1 MYEADPRVRAFG
13 RLQVTHGTVHQVLRR
28 NPLFAGYT
36 PHRNHAAVYLLPR
49 VKGSFPAFQRE
60 LSQVICQQGDCSVFK
75 HQLVRKRYF
84 TRGNDIAGGNID
96 FQGNPRF
103 VQIRIKREPHTLVLR
118 IFHNFFCFLD
128 YKADFVVNFHIGDL
142 PDDLLG
148 AFAIQRVVAQGGVN
162 VHRRTAVDPDHCGNQ
177 HTTL

>member
-1 MYEADPRVRAFG
+1 MCEADLRVCAFD

-36 PHRNHAAVYLLPR
+36 HHRNHAAVYLLPR
-49 VKGSFPAFQRE
+49 VKGSFPAFLRE
-60 LSQVICQQGDCSVFK
+60 LSRAGMPTRGLFVFK

-96 FQGNPRF
+96 LQGNPRF

-162 VHRRTAVDPDHCGNQ
+162 VHRRTAVDTDHGGNQ

>member
-1 MYEADPRVRAFG
+1 MCEADLRVRAFD

-36 PHRNHAAVYLLPR
+36 HHRNHAAVYLLPR

-60 LSQVICQQGDCSVFK
+60 LSQVDMPTRGLFVFK

-96 FQGNPRF
+96 LQGNPRF

-148 AFAIQRVVAQGGVN
+148 AFAIQRVVAQGDVN